1 MLEITRIRAEKDAII
16 EGLKKRAVDYSKEIE
31 AIIAADEQWRVVKTE
46 LESIQAESNQ
56 ISKEIGLLFKQGKV
70 AEANKAKERTTV
82 LKEKEQVLRESVAE
96 WEHKIT
102 DFLYQV
108 PNVPIS
114 TVPAGKSEADNEVVE
129 EVGFKVTFTGE
140 ALPHW
145 ELAEKYNLID
155 FEMGVKVTGAGFP
168 FYTGKGAKLQRA
180 LINYF
185 LNEAEKAGYEEFMPP
200 LLVNEDSGIGTG
212 QLPDKEGQMYHATVD
227 NLYLIPTAEVPLT
240 NMYRDVI
247 LPNEDFSIKITG
259 YTPCFRREAGSYGK
273 DVRGLNRLHQFD
285 KVEIVRVEHPKNSIA
300 ALDEMVQHVKN
311 LLESLGL
318 HYRIFTLMRWRY
330 GIHLSDYL

>member
-140 ALPHW
+140 ALPH
-145 ELAEKYNLID
+145 
-155 FEMGVKVTGAGFP
+155 
-168 FYTGKGAKLQRA
+168 
-180 LINYF
+180 
-185 LNEAEKAGYEEFMPP
+185 
-200 LLVNEDSGIGTG
+200 
-212 QLPDKEGQMYHATVD
+212 
-227 NLYLIPTAEVPLT
+227 
-240 NMYRDVI
+240 
-247 LPNEDFSIKITG
+247 
-259 YTPCFRREAGSYGK
+259 GSW
-273 DVRGLNRLHQFD
+273 
-285 KVEIVRVEHPKNSIA
+285 PKN
-300 ALDEMVQHVKN
+300 
-311 LLESLGL
+311 
-318 HYRIFTLMRWRY
+318 TT
-330 GIHLSDYL
+330 